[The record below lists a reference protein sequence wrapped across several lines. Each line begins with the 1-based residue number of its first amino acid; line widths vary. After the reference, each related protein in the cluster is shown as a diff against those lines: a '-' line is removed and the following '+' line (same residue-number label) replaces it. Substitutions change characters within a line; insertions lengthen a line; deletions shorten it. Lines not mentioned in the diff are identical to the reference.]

1 MKKSLVILVLL
12 VLSFAGNAQ
21 EKAQVEY
28 RSYYFDVQTNFM
40 RAIIQPSSIQWY
52 HEMALYIDGRY
63 KETMYIGNRNDI
75 LLTMGFSVPVGSS
88 WEIVP
93 VRTEATKDYAQIAL
107 SISYS
112 SSSGQATAPGS
123 EIISISV
130 R

>member
-1 MKKSLVILVLL
+1 MKKSLVILILL
-12 VLSFAGNAQ
+12 ALSFAGNAQ